1 MPSVPIVQTTVA
13 GTYLNTTS
21 YYSYQALLA
30 YENTYAHGGNGGY
43 LWSNTIPAATIK
55 AYDTFTQVFRG
66 YTQLNSYARYVFST
80 FLEDWSGNTS
90 ATNPR
95 LNSITLSD
103 RSLSDLGVNSVDEF
117 GTHGYLH
124 IA

>member
-43 LWSNTIPAATIK
+43 LWSNTIPAATIQ

-66 YTQLNSYARYVFST
+66 YTQLNSYARYVLST
-80 FLEDWSGNTS
+80 NQT
-90 ATNPR
+90 
-95 LNSITLSD
+95 
-103 RSLSDLGVNSVDEF
+103 VDEF